1 MSYNFTAYFVGV
13 AETDIGLSA
22 IWLIENR
29 PFNSGLI
36 RQNFHISLAIW
47 TVRFSLEHNL
57 LKYFIFWETTV
68 HSFSVRLV
76 SIFTL
81 IQSIEYATF
90 LLLTFHKE
98 LLVIIC
104 ALEIQMMMMMRK
116 RCQLIN
122 VNVDVDVQSILL
134 NEGWQMVLQNYSK
147 SCLTQF
153 R

>member
-1 MSYNFTAYFVGV
+1 M
-13 AETDIGLSA
+13 
-22 IWLIENR
+22 
-29 PFNSGLI
+29 
-36 RQNFHISLAIW
+36 
-47 TVRFSLEHNL
+47 
-57 LKYFIFWETTV
+57 

-122 VNVDVDVQSILL
+122 VDVDVDVDVQSILL